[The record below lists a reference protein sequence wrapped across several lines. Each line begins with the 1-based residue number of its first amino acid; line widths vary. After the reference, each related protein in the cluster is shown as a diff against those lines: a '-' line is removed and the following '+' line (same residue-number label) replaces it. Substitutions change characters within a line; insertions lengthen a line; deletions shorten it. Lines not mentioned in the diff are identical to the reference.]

1 MLVPG
6 VHVKP
11 SIASIAF
18 RAVVPSALILLLSAP
33 AGLFGQTTPAQDHLV
48 SSQTLQKQLTESA
61 AARQK
66 NIETVTNFL
75 SSPIADQAIRDAH
88 YNPQQVRNAIPTLS
102 DQELAN
108 LSARAQD
115 AQQKF
120 AAGALSRTEIGLIAI
135 AFVVLII
142 VIIVH

>member
-1 MLVPG
+1 MLKLG

-18 RAVVPSALILLLSAP
+18 RAVVPSALILLLAAPTGAFAQISAE
-33 AGLFGQTTPAQDHLV
+33 DHLV
-48 SSQTLQKQLTESA
+48 SPQTLQNQLTGSA
-61 AARQK
+61 ATRQK
-66 NIETVTNFL
+66 NIETVKSFL

-88 YNPQQVRNAIPTLS
+88 YNPEQVRNAIPTLS